1 MRNGAD
7 HHVLS
12 LAGMHVGATFFSSSS
27 FSTSSIFTSAFLSAV
42 GEEGR
47 PSSWLKEGIFSSLFN
62 VVIFRLCADSNG
74 DSRIFNNRGAAG
86 LSLFF
91 WG

>member
-1 MRNGAD
+1 MR
-7 HHVLS
+7 
-12 LAGMHVGATFFSSSS
+12 LAFDRGTVPKRYEEVEVVGSF
-27 FSTSSIFTSAFLSAV
+27 FSTSFISTSAFLSAV

-47 PSSWLKEGIFSSLFN
+47 PSTWLKEGIFSSLFN

-74 DSRIFNNRGAAG
+74 DSRMFNNRGAAG

-91 WG
+91 GG